1 MVKSEKIMHQNASL
15 AEEGRKMLAWAE
27 MHMPVLMNIRRKYSD
42 SRPLAGK
49 KIGLVLHVTKET
61 GVLVRTLKILGG
73 ELRLA
78 ASNPLSTQDDIANAL
93 AEEGIQVRAKRGE
106 SQEEYFSNIR
116 WVADF
121 HPDIVVDDG
130 ADLHSM
136 IHKEYKSMKILGGT
150 EETTTGVNRLR
161 AMEKQGILRYPVIAV
176 NDAYTKHLFDNRF
189 GTGQSTVDGL
199 MRATN
204 ILIAGK
210 VCVVAGYG
218 WVGRGIASRLRGM
231 GGRVIVTETSAV
243 RALEAVMEGYEVMPM
258 EQASRIGDIFVTATG
273 NREVITYKHIINM
286 KDGSILANSGHFDV
300 EIDMKTLVE
309 KSREIRQVRQNLDEH
324 LLENG
329 KRVYVLA
336 KGRLANLGAA
346 EGHPSEVMDMSFSD
360 QAMSIIYLTKKVLPA
375 KIHSVPEEIDME
387 VASLKL
393 ESMNVKID
401 ALTESQKSYM
411 MQW

>member
-1 MVKSEKIMHQNASL
+1 MIGLQSDKSL
-15 AEEGRKMLAWAE
+15 ADQGRNQLEWAE
-27 MHMPVLMNIRRKYSD
+27 THMPVLVSIRRKYSD
-42 SRPLAGK
+42 SKPLTGK

-61 GVLVRTLKILGG
+61 GVLARTLNVLGA

-78 ASNPLSTQDDIANAL
+78 ASNPLSTQDDIAAAL

-106 SQEEYFSNIR
+106 SNEEYFAAIR
-116 WVADF
+116 WVAESS
-121 HPDIVVDDG
+121 PDIVVDDG
-130 ADLHSM
+130 GDLHTM
-136 IHKEYKSMKILGGT
+136 LHKEYKSVNVIGGT

-161 AMEKQGILRYPVIAV
+161 AMERDGILRYPVIAV

-210 VCVVAGYG
+210 TCVVAGYG

-231 GGRVIVTETSAV
+231 GGKVVVTETSPI
-243 RALEAVMEGYEVMPM
+243 RALEAVMDGFEVMQM
-258 EQASRIGDIFVTATG
+258 SDASKIGDIFITATG
-273 NREVITYKHIINM
+273 NREVITYEHIMSM
-286 KDGSILANSGHFDV
+286 KDGAVLANSGHFDV

-309 KSREIRQVRQNLDEH
+309 RSVRIRQVRQNLDEH
-324 LLENG
+324 RLSNG
-329 KRVYVLA
+329 RRVYVIA

-360 QAMSIIYLTKKVLPA
+360 QALSIIYLARTRLPS
-375 KIHSVPEEIDME
+375 KLYPVPQEIDSE
-387 VASLKL
+387 VATLKL
-393 ESMNVKID
+393 ESMGVKID
-401 ALTESQKSYM
+401 RLTESQISY
-411 MQW
+411 QSKWE

>member
-1 MVKSEKIMHQNASL
+1 MEYDNTL
-15 AEEGRKMLAWAE
+15 AEKGRRMLDWAE
-27 MHMPVLMNIRRKYSD
+27 MHMPVLMNVRKKYSD
-42 SRPLAGK
+42 TNPLAGK
-49 KIGLVLHVTKET
+49 KIGMVLHVTKET
-61 GVLVRTLKILGG
+61 GVLARTLKALGG
-73 ELRLA
+73 EIRVA
-78 ASNPLSTQDDIANAL
+78 ASNPLSTQDDVAHAL
-93 AEEGIQVRAKRGE
+93 IEDGIQVKARRGE

-130 ADLHSM
+130 ADLHSI
-136 IHKEYKSMKILGGT
+136 IHKEYKSLRVLGGT

-161 AMEKQGILRYPVIAV
+161 AMEREGILRYPVIAV

-243 RALEAVMEGYEVMPM
+243 KALEAAMEGYEVMPM
-258 EQASRIGDIFVTATG
+258 SEACRIGDIFVTATG
-273 NREVITYKHIINM
+273 NRDIITYEHIMNM

-309 KSREIRQVRQNLDEH
+309 KSRSIREVRQNLDEH

-329 KRVYVLA
+329 RRVYVLA

-360 QAMSIIYLTKKVLPA
+360 QALSIVYLAKRELPA
-375 KIHSVPEEIDME
+375 KIHSVPTDIDAE

-393 ESMNVKID
+393 ESMGVKID
-401 ALTESQKSYM
+401 TLTDRQKSYM
-411 MQW
+411 MQWE